1 MRDDRLHLIH
11 ITECIER
18 IERYTA
24 PGDGAFYSDTM
35 IQDAVLRNL
44 HTLSESTQRLSD
56 ALKDQHPEVDWT
68 SIAAFRNVVVHDYL
82 GIDLPRIWDIVQR
95 DLPNLKRAVSTMLEA
110 HSGDIHN
117 NASSFAR

>member
-1 MRDDRLHLIH
+1 LIH

-18 IERYTA
+18 IERYTE
-24 PGDGAFYSDTM
+24 PGDDAFLSDTM

-56 ALKDQHPEVDWT
+56 ALKGQHPEVDWP

-82 GIDLPRIWDIVQR
+82 GIDLPRIWDIVER
-95 DLPNLKRAVSTMLEA
+95 DLPSLKRAISMMLEA
-110 HSGDIHN
+110 Y
-117 NASSFAR
+117 R